1 MKKYHLLAMAVF
13 AMAAMFTSCDNDN
26 EAVVTP
32 TPEQPFVISASLGN
46 SNTRATIE
54 YGNQD
59 ISKGELFRWN
69 TDDAFSVLVENGND
83 TELHKFTFT
92 SFATPNEPSGT
103 ATFTCPDIVGLH
115 AEKAIAIYPATDT
128 KPEDNTFT
136 STCATEREQIGTT
149 LGNFGKDMPMYAY
162 TDKLASEGK
171 LSFEHLSALLRFSI
185 TNIGPSDCTVKS
197 IKVEANTSVFGT
209 KGAIKSTAPGSKPT
223 ITYELN
229 GSKSTAITTD
239 ATLKKGETIDLY
251 TTILPC
257 MGLKGNG
264 TNAQLTFT
272 LSTLRNGQ
280 EDTQSFQL
288 DGGKINTGDGSTW
301 EAGKRYRFKINSG
314 YKELTVGSPTIAD
327 WSNGTDLT
335 GGEATAE

>member
-1 MKKYHLLAMAVF
+1 MKKKHLLAMAAF
-13 AMAAMFTSCDNDN
+13 AMTAIFTSCNSDNDS
-26 EAVVTP
+26 ADTP

-59 ISKGELFRWN
+59 INKGELFRWN
-69 TDDAFSVLVENGND
+69 TDDAFSVLVDND
-83 TELHKFTFT
+83 TKLHTFNFH
-92 SFATPNEPSGT
+92 SFATPDVPSGT
-103 ATFTCPDIVGLH
+103 ATFTCQSIVGLH
-115 AEKAIAIYPATDT
+115 AENAIAIYPATDT
-128 KPEDNTFT
+128 KPENNTFT
-136 STCATEREQIGTT
+136 FTCATEREQSGTT

-162 TDKLASEGK
+162 TDKLATGGT
-171 LSFEHLSALLRFSI
+171 LSFNHLSALLRFSI
-185 TNIGPSDCTVKS
+185 TNIGPSDCTVKG
-197 IKVEANTSVFGT
+197 IKVGANTAVFGT
-209 KGAIKSTAPGSKPT
+209 KGSIKSTVIGSKPT
-223 ITYELN
+223 IAYELS

-239 ATLKKGETIDLY
+239 ATLKKGETIELY

-257 MGLKGNG
+257 MGLKGIG

-288 DGGKINTGDGSTW
+288 DGGIINTGNSSTW

-327 WSNGTDLT
+327 WSNGTELT
-335 GGEATAE
+335 GGEATSEQP

>member
-1 MKKYHLLAMAVF
+1 MNKNNLLAMAALTV
-13 AMAAMFTSCDNDN
+13 AAMFASCDSDN
-26 EAVVTP
+26 EPADTP
-32 TPEQPFVISASLGN
+32 VPEQPFVISASLGN

-69 TDDAFSVLVENGND
+69 KDDAFSVLVENGND

-92 SFATPNEPSGT
+92 SFATPDVPSGT
-103 ATFTCPDIVGLH
+103 ATFSCQSIVGLH
-115 AEKAIAIYPATDT
+115 AENAIAIYPATDT
-128 KPEDNTFT
+128 KPEGNEFTF
-136 STCATEREQIGTT
+136 TCATEREQSGTT

-162 TDKLASEGK
+162 TTSLATDGK
-171 LSFEHLSALLRFSI
+171 LSFKHLTALLRFSI

-197 IKVEANTSVFGT
+197 IKVEATTNVFGT
-209 KGAIKSTAPGSKPT
+209 KGSIKSTGLGSKPT
-223 ITYELN
+223 IAYELS

-239 ATLKKGETIDLY
+239 ATLKKGETIELY
-251 TTILPC
+251 TTVLPC
-257 MGLKGNG
+257 VGLKGIG

-288 DGGKINTGDGSTW
+288 DGGKINTSTSTW
-301 EAGKRYRFKINSG
+301 EAGKRYLFKINSG